1 MKNTSMVRRRSRVA
15 SSTPMVQC
23 SAMDHG
29 ACGRPLRAISVNG
42 AQYPGRF
49 CLRSQMVFLVR
60 GGAGLTC

>member
-1 MKNTSMVRRRSRVA
+1 M
-15 SSTPMVQC
+15 TPMVQC